1 MGATT
6 FVDYSE
12 GKDAK
17 DAYNRAVREAQYK
30 HGTDPYN
37 GTISTTSG
45 FFMVR
50 VSGELTEQ
58 KIDKFIDDMEEK
70 TEKRDRCGCLELK
83 DSPLENYKKIKNPR
97 AERVFI
103 FSGWAAE

>member
-1 MGATT
+1 MRFEVEPAKK
-6 FVDYSE
+6 Y
-12 GKDAK
+12 GK
-17 DAYNRAVREAQYK
+17 E
-30 HGTDPYN
+30 
-37 GTISTTSG
+37 
-45 FFMVR
+45 
-50 VSGELTEQ
+50 